1 MCAWLGDAVA
11 ANGVEWLEGQQL
23 ASRCGKED
31 IHMMVAGGQR
41 KPEDHATL
49 FRVLLMQ
56 LVAGD
61 ASSARNTMMWT
72 SLPMNVHVERQERR
86 GPDGG

>member
-1 MCAWLGDAVA
+1 MA
-11 ANGVEWLEGQQL
+11 ANGAEWLGGQQL

-31 IHMMVAGGQR
+31 SMVVAGGQR
-41 KPEDHATL
+41 KSEDHATL
-49 FRVLLMQ
+49 FRVLLTQ

-72 SLPMNVHVERQERR
+72 SLPMSTDLKSVDPMKGE
-86 GPDGG
+86 GPMVYVS